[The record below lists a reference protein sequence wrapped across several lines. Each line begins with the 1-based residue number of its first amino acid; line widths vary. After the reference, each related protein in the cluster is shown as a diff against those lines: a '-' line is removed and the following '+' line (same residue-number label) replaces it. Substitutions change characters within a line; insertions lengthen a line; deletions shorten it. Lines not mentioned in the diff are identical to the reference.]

1 MAIGFGLEFVNG
13 KWVLRS
19 RPIEVP
25 GAGREERSAQEAAII
40 DAVEDAIT
48 RSLQDSLAKRK
59 SLKPFFLALPDTAL
73 AYDGPWLTLTVQHP
87 LLTDMAKIYLRQCFF
102 DVVDTLVSTKMMI
115 LTGDD
120 GVGQSVCL
128 LYLLWQ
134 LVVQKTPRVLYLHG
148 DDTVL
153 YDGLRGV
160 FEYDTVEN
168 LPHTHDITFW
178 GSLNV
183 LVDTKGKTPADL
195 AFLPR
200 GAAHRLV
207 LAAGPAEI
215 ATVQPIWD
223 QAVVYELPAW
233 SQAELDALAAGH
245 SDQQ

>member
-1 MAIGFGLEFVNG
+1 MAIGFGMEFVNG

-19 RPIEVP
+19 RRI
-25 GAGREERSAQEAAII
+25 ARADREEPSAQEAAII

-48 RSLQDSLAKRK
+48 RSLQDQLAKRP
-59 SLKPFFLALPDTAL
+59 SSTPFFVALPDAAL
-73 AYDGPWLTLTVQHP
+73 ADDGPWLALTVQHP
-87 LLTDMAKIYLRQCFF
+87 LLTDMAEFYLRECFF
-102 DVVDTLVSTKMMI
+102 DVVDTLVGTKMMI
-115 LTGDD
+115 LTGDE
-120 GVGQSVCL
+120 GVGKSICL
-128 LYLLWQ
+128 VYLLWQ
-134 LVVQKTPRVLYLHG
+134 LVAQKTPRVLYLHG

-153 YDGLRGV
+153 YDGLNGV
-160 FEYDTVEN
+160 FEYDTFEN

-178 GSLNV
+178 GSLHV

-200 GAAHRLV
+200 CAAHRLV
-207 LAAGPAEI
+207 LAAGPAEM

-233 SQAELDALAAGH
+233 SQAELDALTAGR